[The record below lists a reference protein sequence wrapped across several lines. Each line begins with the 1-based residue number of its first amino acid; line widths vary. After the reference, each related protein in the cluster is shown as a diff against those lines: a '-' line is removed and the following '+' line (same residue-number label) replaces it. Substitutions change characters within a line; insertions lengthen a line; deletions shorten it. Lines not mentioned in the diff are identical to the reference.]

1 MCSHVLIPLGL
12 QSKFMGLI
20 LVLHKQLLENERITQ
35 RFVNIYSG
43 TLCRNF
49 EHTLHNLVLIY
60 TCTELRYALW
70 F

>member
-49 EHTLHNLVLIY
+49 EHTLHNLV
-60 TCTELRYALW
+60 
-70 F
+70 